1 MFTTNSQ
8 EILHKYRHYN
18 DKQLATVLKMNG
30 IKLISSSRHTM
41 LNDLIYVKMQQS
53 KQCNPI
59 TPERV
64 TKWEIV
70 KRYKCYCEDGEHKGT
85 EHMGIQA
92 ELLLDD
98 GKVKM
103 VDLCQN
109 SGGINVARP
118 IEGKLYNSSST
129 GKKKNYIKSSIF
141 YPIQH
146 WIAQELTMMDMW
158 ETY

>member
-8 EILHKYRHYN
+8 EILKKYRHYS
-18 DKQLATVLKMNG
+18 DSKLAIVLQLNG
-30 IKLISSSRHTM
+30 ISNISSSRHAM
-41 LNDLIYVKMQQS
+41 LNDIIYVKMKQS
-53 KQCNPI
+53 KQTNPI

-64 TKWEIV
+64 VKWGIV

>member
-8 EILHKYRHYN
+8 EILHKYRHHS
-18 DKQLATVLKMNG
+18 DRQLATVLKMNG
-30 IKLISSSRHTM
+30 IRYISSSRHTM

-53 KQCNPI
+53 KQTNPI

-64 TKWEIV
+64 TKWNIV
-70 KRYKCYCEDGEHKGT
+70 KRYACDCQDGAYKDRHI
-85 EHMGIQA
+85 GIQVK
-92 ELLLDD
+92 LILDD
-98 GKVKM
+98 GKTKM

-118 IEGKLYNSSST
+118 IEGKLYNSSAT

-146 WIAQELTMMDMW
+146 WIAQELDMVDMW

>member
-1 MFTTNSQ
+1 MYTTDSI
-8 EILHKYRHYN
+8 EILHKYRHHSN
-18 DKQLATVLKMNG
+18 AKLATVLRLNG
-30 IKLISSSRHTM
+30 LRHISTSRHTM
-41 LNDLIYVKMQQS
+41 LNDLIYLKMQQS
-53 KQCNPI
+53 KQTNPI

-64 TKWEIV
+64 VKWEIV
-70 KRYKCYCEDGEHKGT
+70 KRYECECVDGEYQDGT
-85 EHMGIQA
+85 HMGIEV
-92 ELLLDD
+92 ELTLDD
-98 GKVKM
+98 GKTKM

-109 SGGINVARP
+109 TGGMNVCRP

-129 GKKKNYIKSSIF
+129 GKKKNYIKNSIF

>member
-1 MFTTNSQ
+1 MYTTDSQ
-8 EILHKYRHYN
+8 AILRKYRHYS
-18 DKQLATVLKMNG
+18 DTKLATVLRLNG
-30 IKLISSSRHTM
+30 LRHISSSRHTM
-41 LNDLIYVKMQQS
+41 LNDLIYIKMQQS
-53 KQCNPI
+53 KQTNPI

-64 TKWEIV
+64 VKWEIV
-70 KRYKCYCEDGEHKGT
+70 KRYECDCVDGEYQEGT
-85 EHMGIQA
+85 HMGITVK
-92 ELLLDD
+92 LILDT
-98 GKVKM
+98 GTVKM

-109 SGGINVARP
+109 TGGMNVARP

-146 WIAQELTMMDMW
+146 GIAQELTMMDLW

>member
-8 EILHKYRHYN
+8 EILHKYRHHSN
-18 DKQLATVLKMNG
+18 KQLATVLKING

-41 LNDLIYVKMQQS
+41 LNDLIYIKMQQS
-53 KQCNPI
+53 KQTNPI
-59 TPERV
+59 TPDRV
-64 TKWEIV
+64 VKWEIIR
-70 KRYKCYCEDGEHKGT
+70 RYKCDCVDGEYQEGT
-85 EHMGIQA
+85 HMGITVK
-92 ELLLDD
+92 LTLDD
-98 GKVKM
+98 GKIKV

-109 SGGINVARP
+109 SAGINVARP

>member
-8 EILHKYRHYN
+8 EILHKYRHHSN
-18 DKQLATVLKMNG
+18 NQLAIVLKLNG
-30 IKLISSSRHTM
+30 IGTPSSSRNTM
-41 LNDLIYVKMQQS
+41 LNDIIYIKMQQS
-53 KQCNPI
+53 KQTNPI

-64 TKWEIV
+64 VKWEIT
-70 KRYKCYCEDGEHKGT
+70 KRYKCYCDDGKHKGT
-85 EHMGIQA
+85 EHMGIA
-92 ELLLDD
+92 VKLILDD
-98 GKVKM
+98 GKTKL

-109 SGGINVARP
+109 SGGINVCRP

-129 GKKKNYIKSSIF
+129 GKKKNYIKNSIF

-146 WIAQELTMMDMW
+146 WIAQELDLMDMW